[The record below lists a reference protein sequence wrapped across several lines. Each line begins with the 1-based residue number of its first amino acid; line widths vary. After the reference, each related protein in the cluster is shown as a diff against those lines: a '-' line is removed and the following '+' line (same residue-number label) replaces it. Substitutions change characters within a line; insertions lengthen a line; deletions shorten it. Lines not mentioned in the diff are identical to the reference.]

1 MKQTS
6 QIVSAMAIERAI
18 IYIYIYIYIYIKG
31 IKQLPGSMEK
41 LSYQACLH
49 KWKKLSFDELLFPFT
64 MLFFVLG
71 NFVKFFVLLFFSG
84 RWR

>member
-1 MKQTS
+1 
-6 QIVSAMAIERAI
+6 
-18 IYIYIYIYIYIKG
+18 
-31 IKQLPGSMEK
+31 MEK